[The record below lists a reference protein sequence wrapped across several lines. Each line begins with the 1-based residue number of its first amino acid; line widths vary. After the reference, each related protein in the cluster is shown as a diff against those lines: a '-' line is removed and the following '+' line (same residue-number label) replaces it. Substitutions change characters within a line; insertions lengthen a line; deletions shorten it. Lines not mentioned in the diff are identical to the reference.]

1 MQRQSTFAPGAL
13 QARGRSAIIR
23 RLCDEQN
30 RAASPSRHCVSC
42 AAVPRLCRE
51 RRSLRDLSQ
60 SLHDGAAGGENGAG
74 KSTML
79 KILARDIA
87 PDTGSIATE
96 KEVKIGF
103 LRQDIDFEQ
112 GRTVLEEAYEAFTD
126 IKIVEKKLEEINH
139 QLVTRTDYESE
150 EYSQIIEDL
159 ADYTHRFDLLGGY
172 NYVGDTEKILLGLGF
187 KREDFN
193 NQTETF
199 SGGWRMRIELAK
211 LLLQSNDILLLDE
224 PTNHL
229 DIESIIW
236 LENFLRNYPG
246 VVVIVSHD
254 KMFLDNVTNR
264 TIEISLGKAYDFN
277 KPYSQYLELR
287 HEIREKQLATQ
298 KNQAKKIEET
308 EKLIEKFRAKASK
321 ASMAQSLIK
330 KLDKVERIEVDEDDN
345 SVMNISFPVSITPGK
360 VVIEAENVTKKYG
373 EKTILKDISLLVE
386 RGSKIAFVG
395 QNGQGK
401 STFIKAI
408 VKDIDYTGTI
418 KLGHNVQLG
427 YFAQNQAEYL
437 DGEITLLQT
446 MQDAANDTNRSK
458 VRDMLG
464 SFLFRGDDVEK
475 KVKVLSGGERNR
487 LALCKLLLQP
497 INVLVMDEPTNH
509 LDIKSK
515 NVLKAALQQYEGT
528 LLLVSHDRDFL
539 QGMSNIVYEFKDQ
552 KIKEYLGD
560 INFFLEQRN
569 LENMREVEKKDAVK
583 KEVPKDKSLSY
594 EEQKKGKALQNK
606 LSKVE
611 SQIKQLEM
619 DIQKDDKLLA
629 SNYDKHIE
637 DASFFM
643 AYNKKKKDLDNLL
656 EEWETIQMEI
666 ENA

>member
-1 MQRQSTFAPGAL
+1 MLNIHNLSVSFGGTFLFEEVTFRLGAGDRVGL
-13 QARGRSAIIR
+13 VGK
-23 RLCDEQN
+23 
-30 RAASPSRHCVSC
+30 
-42 AAVPRLCRE
+42 
-51 RRSLRDLSQ
+51 
-60 SLHDGAAGGENGAG
+60 NGAG

-79 KILARDIA
+79 KILAGDFK
-87 PDTGSIATE
+87 PDSGVIATE
-96 KEVKIGF
+96 KEVKMGF
-103 LRQDIDFEQ
+103 LRQDIDFEE
-112 GRTVLEEAYEAFTD
+112 GRTVLEEAYQAFD
-126 IKIVEKKLEEINH
+126 EIKKTEFRIDEINH
-139 QLVTRTDYESE
+139 QLATRTDYESQSYSELIE
-150 EYSQIIEDL
+150 ELSDL
-159 ADYTHRFDLLGGY
+159 THHYEILGGY
-172 NYVGDTEKILLGLGF
+172 NYVGNTEKILLGLGF
-187 KREDFN
+187 KREDFDN
-193 NQTETF
+193 LTSTF

-211 LLLQSNDILLLDE
+211 LLLQTNDILLLDE

-236 LENFLRNYPG
+236 LEGFLRNFAG

-277 KPYSQYLELR
+277 KPYSQYLDLR

-345 SVMNISFPVSITPGK
+345 SVMNISFPVSQVPGR
-360 VVIEAENVTKKYG
+360 VVIEAENVTKAYG
-373 EKTILKDISLLVE
+373 DKTILKDISLLVE

-408 VKDIDYTGTI
+408 VNEFEYKGNI

-437 DGEITLLQT
+437 DGEITLLRT
-446 MQDAANDTNRSK
+446 MEDAATDTNRSK

-464 SFLFRGDDVEK
+464 YFLFGGDDVEK

-515 NVLKAALQQYEGT
+515 NVLKAALQKFEGT

-569 LENMREVEKKDAVK
+569 MENMREVEKKDIAK
-583 KEVPKDKSLSY
+583 KEEPKTNNKVSYEDQKKAKSL
-594 EEQKKGKALQNK
+594 QNR
-606 LSKVE
+606 LSKIE
-611 SQIKQLEM
+611 SQIKDLEIN
-619 DIQKDDKLLA
+619 IQKDDKELA
-629 SNYDKHIE
+629 SNYDKLIE
-637 DASFFM
+637 NAAFFT
-643 AYNKKKKDLDNLL
+643 AYEKKKKELDQLL
-656 EEWETIQMEI
+656 EDWEVVQEEI
-666 ENA
+666 DSMN

>member
-1 MQRQSTFAPGAL
+1 MLNIHNLSVSFGGSYLFEEVTF
-13 QARGRSAIIR
+13 
-23 RLCDEQN
+23 RLGSGD
-30 RAASPSRHCVSC
+30 RVGL
-42 AAVPRLCRE
+42 V
-51 RRSLRDLSQ
+51 
-60 SLHDGAAGGENGAG
+60 GKNGAG

-79 KILARDIA
+79 KILSKDIV
-87 PDTGSIATE
+87 PDSGSIAAE
-96 KEVKIGF
+96 KEIRIGF

-112 GRTVLEEAYEAFTD
+112 GRTVLEEAYQAFTD
-126 IKIVEKKLEEINH
+126 IKEVEKKLAEVNH

-150 EYSQIIEDL
+150 EYNKIIEDL
-159 ADYTHRFDLLGGY
+159 SDYTHRFELLGGY

-193 NQTETF
+193 NLTDTF

-211 LLLQSNDILLLDE
+211 LLLQANDVLLLDE

-236 LENFLRNYPG
+236 LENFLRNYIG

-298 KNQAKKIEET
+298 KNQQKKIEET

-345 SVMNISFPVSITPGK
+345 SVMNISFPLSKVPGR
-360 VVIEAENVTKKYG
+360 VVIEAEDVTKAYG
-373 EKTILKDISLLVE
+373 PKVILEDISLLVE

-408 VKDIDYTGTI
+408 VNEFEYEGTI
-418 KLGHNVQLG
+418 KLGHNVQIG

-446 MQDAANDTNRSK
+446 MEDAATDTNRSK

-515 NVLKAALQQYEGT
+515 NVLKAALQKYEGT

-539 QGMSNIVYEFKDQ
+539 QGMSNLVYEFKDKQ
-552 KIKEYLGD
+552 IKEYLGD
-560 INFFLEQRN
+560 INYFLEMRN
-569 LENMREVEKKDAVK
+569 LENMREVEKKDIVK
-583 KEVPKDKSLSY
+583 KESVKESTSKVSY
-594 EEQKKGKALQNK
+594 EDQKKNKALQNR
-606 LSKVE
+606 LSKIE
-611 SQIKQLEM
+611 SQIKQLER
-619 DIQKDDKLLA
+619 DIQNDDKALA

-637 DASFFM
+637 DAKFFT
-643 AYNKKKKDLDNLL
+643 AYNKKKSELDQLL
-656 EEWETIQMEI
+656 EDWENVQLEI